1 MKKLLLIIFSLF
13 IVNPIA
19 VGQESKFPAE
29 SMYIQT
35 NSSTY
40 ITGETLLYKVYC
52 FENSKTNL
60 TQISKAAYVEILNS
74 QGERLVR
81 NKIEL
86 VNGIGSAEIFI
97 GTNFDTGK
105 YKLVCYTSWMQNNTE
120 NKYSEKDLTIINP
133 FKPFQNKEES
143 ETDKHHFIKD
153 ANYSKADAVSL
164 TLDKKVYAS
173 REKITL
179 RIAKKELK
187 NILGSL
193 TLAVRKIDSLHF
205 SNSKPLTLEGLNDKV
220 SSVRFL
226 PELRGEMLSGKISND
241 NKSISVQDINVG
253 LSLTGEKFDFKIY
266 KTDKNGAFNFILDK
280 NISNDQAYIQVID
293 ANAEGFKITL
303 NELISTNVN
312 VSTLN
317 SPLYINPKF
326 INQIEE
332 RLVACQIL
340 NSYAVFNAK
349 QKDSVYK
356 PFYFPQQK
364 DFILD
369 EYKRFPTFKE
379 TITEVVSGVYY
390 KYKKKRYTLSI
401 NDFESFSDSYGEP
414 LVLVDGL
421 LIQNANELFQYNPK
435 KIYKVSVINA
445 PYVYGSKI
453 FSGVISVIT
462 FDKDFTTTSKEVVP
476 ISLERYNDNLESVQ
490 PTYETSELERIPD
503 YRYQLV
509 WNPNLKM
516 SELLTPITFYT
527 SDIKGDFEITLEGFN
542 EQGERIVIQEYF
554 SVK

>member
-1 MKKLLLIIFSLF
+1 MKKFLLIIFSLF

-19 VGQESKFPAE
+19 VGQESKFSAE

-52 FENSKTNL
+52 FENTKTNL

-86 VNGIGSAEIFI
+86 LNGIGNAEIFI

-143 ETDKHHFIKD
+143 VTDKHHFIKD
-153 ANYSKADAVSL
+153 ANYSKADAMSL
-164 TLDKKVYAS
+164 TLDKKVYAT
-173 REKITL
+173 RDKITL

-187 NILGSL
+187 NILGSF

-205 SNSKPLTLEGLNDKV
+205 SNSKPLSLDEPNDKV
-220 SSVRFL
+220 NSVSFL

-241 NKSISVQDINVG
+241 NKSISVQDISVG

-280 NISNDQAYIQVID
+280 NITNDQAYIQIID

-303 NELISTNVN
+303 NELVSTNVK

-340 NSYAVFNAK
+340 NSYAVFNTK

-390 KYKKKRYTLSI
+390 KYKKKRYTLNI

-421 LIQNANELFQYNPK
+421 LIQNVNELFQYNPK
-435 KIYKVSVINA
+435 KIYKISVINM

-462 FDKDFTTTSKEVVP
+462 FDKDFTTTLKEVVP

-527 SDIKGDFEITLEGFN
+527 SDVKGNFEITLEGFN
-542 EQGERIVIQEYF
+542 EQGERIVFQEYF